1 MYIINKQNTYYM
13 YSLNESLDLTEL
25 QKADAAREAQQKRVD
40 ELEQKRLEQMQKSK
54 SQGTSSIII
63 ILQPIL
69 TLLKWLSLLTP

>member
-1 MYIINKQNTYYM
+1 MK
-13 YSLNESLDLTEL
+13 LAEL

-54 SQGTSSIII
+54 SQGTASVTV

-69 TLLKWLSLLTP
+69 TLVKCLSRMTQPNLTRILTSGVKKA